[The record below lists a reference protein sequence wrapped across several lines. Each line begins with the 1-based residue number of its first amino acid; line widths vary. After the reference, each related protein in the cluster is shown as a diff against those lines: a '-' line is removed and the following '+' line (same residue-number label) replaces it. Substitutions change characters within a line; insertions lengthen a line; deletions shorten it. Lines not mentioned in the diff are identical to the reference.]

1 MVPSDPSR
9 GERFFR
15 VNGAMDA
22 AEALPPLPPGWRDE
36 AVTMLF
42 EFLEDAGLASTLD
55 ALEKETGCVPG
66 RALSAPAFTD
76 LRASSAI
83 LVPLVVHRTRP
94 LRDFAD
100 VLRR

>member
-1 MVPSDPSR
+1 
-9 GERFFR
+9 
-15 VNGAMDA
+15 MDA

-76 LRASSAI
+76 LRASSALPCHSWSI
-83 LVPLVVHRTRP
+83 GLDPSATSPTSSVADPSLSPHPRP
-94 LRDFAD
+94 PSTL
-100 VLRR
+100 